1 MFCHLTWSK
10 IFVLAGSMLLWWSL
24 FSKLAPLRT
33 ARSDALWEEARASIF
48 GQRKASLVPDGW
60 LQASVSPLFRI
71 EDNQRCLFM
80 TLFIGNK
87 FAWTSEHT
95 QLIISACMFS
105 TRKTKVLFEITL
117 VALSGP
123 KGVWL
128 IYCHHPPFGLDF
140 IFPFMASWKQ
150 APTLLWSSAE
160 LGLRPSWTFEKLL
173 FLYIFVATLFC
184 FSACYPRERNIH
196 EVQEK
201 EKDAQNQ

>member
-128 IYCHHPPFGLDF
+128 IYLPSPPIWAGLYLPIHGFLETSSHPSLVLSWAGSEAILDL
-140 IFPFMASWKQ
+140 WK
-150 APTLLWSSAE
+150 TV
-160 LGLRPSWTFEKLL
+160 
-173 FLYIFVATLFC
+173 IFVHFC
-184 FSACYPRERNIH
+184 CYF
-196 EVQEK
+196 VLL
-201 EKDAQNQ
+201 